1 VSGASEEAPPATET
15 GMYAV
20 RQRIMVTIGGS
31 FLLSSVVIFFGFHIF
46 AGDRGILARPE
57 LDRKIM
63 LAEEKL
69 NLLDKQHSFLS
80 HRIKLLQSD
89 SLDADMLAETARAEL
104 GLYAPNDVIIS
115 IDLSNLKF
123 SDGEAENEVN

>member
-1 VSGASEEAPPATET
+1 
-15 GMYAV
+15 MYAA
-20 RQRIMVTIGGS
+20 RQRIMVMIGGS
-31 FLLSSVVIFFGFHIF
+31 FLLSSVVIFFSFHIF
-46 AGDRGILARPE
+46 AGERGILARPE

-69 NLLDKQHSFLS
+69 DLLDKQHHFLS
-80 HRIKLLQSD
+80 RRIKLLQAD

-123 SDGEAENEVN
+123 SDSNAEDNVN

>member
-15 GMYAV
+15 GMYAA

>member
-1 VSGASEEAPPATET
+1 
-15 GMYAV
+15 MYAA
-20 RQRIMVTIGGS
+20 RQRIMVMIGGS
-31 FLLSSVVIFFGFHIF
+31 FLLSSVVLFFGFHIF
-46 AGDRGILARPE
+46 AGERGILARPE

-69 NLLDKQHSFLS
+69 DLLSKHHGFLS
-80 HRIKLLQSD
+80 QRIRLLQAD

-115 IDLSNLKF
+115 IDLSKLKF
-123 SDGEAENEVN
+123 SDITPSNEVN

>member
-1 VSGASEEAPPATET
+1 
-15 GMYAV
+15 MYAV
-20 RQRIMVTIGGS
+20 RQRIMVMIGGS
-31 FLLSSVVIFFGFHIF
+31 FLLSSVVVFFGFHIF

-80 HRIKLLQSD
+80 RRIKLLQSD

-123 SDGEAENEVN
+123 LDGDVEAGVN

>member
-1 VSGASEEAPPATET
+1 
-15 GMYAV
+15 MYAA
-20 RQRIMVTIGGS
+20 RQRIMVMIGGS
-31 FLLSSVVIFFGFHIF
+31 FLLSSVVIFFVFHIF
-46 AGDRGILARPE
+46 AGERGILARPE

-69 NLLDKQHSFLS
+69 DLLDKQHNFLS
-80 HRIKLLQSD
+80 RRIKLLQAD

-123 SDGEAENEVN
+123 SDSNAKDDVN

>member
-1 VSGASEEAPPATET
+1 
-15 GMYAV
+15 MYAA
-20 RQRIMVTIGGS
+20 RQRIMVMMGGS
-31 FLLSSVVIFFGFHIF
+31 LLLSSVVIFFGFHIF
-46 AGDRGILARPE
+46 AGERGILARPE

-69 NLLDKQHSFLS
+69 DLLNKQHGFLS
-80 HRIKLLQSD
+80 NRIKLLQAD

-123 SDGEAENEVN
+123 SENHGDEEVN

>member
-1 VSGASEEAPPATET
+1 
-15 GMYAV
+15 MYAA
-20 RQRIMVTIGGS
+20 RQRIMIMIGGS

-46 AGDRGILARPE
+46 AGQRGILARPE

-69 NLLDKQHSFLS
+69 DLLDRQQHFLS
-80 HRIKLLQSD
+80 RRIKLLQTD
-89 SLDADMLAETARAEL
+89 LLDADMLAEIARAEL

-123 SDGEAENEVN
+123 SDSNPEENVN

>member
-1 VSGASEEAPPATET
+1 MFAA
-15 GMYAV
+15 
-20 RQRIMVTIGGS
+20 RQQITVIIGGS
-31 FLLSSVVIFFGFHIF
+31 FLLSSVVMFFGFHIF
-46 AGDRGILARPE
+46 AGERGILARPE

-69 NLLDKQHSFLS
+69 DLLEKQHSFLS
-80 HRIKLLQSD
+80 RRIQLLQAD

-123 SDGEAENEVN
+123 SDINAEDLVN

>member
-1 VSGASEEAPPATET
+1 
-15 GMYAV
+15 MYAA
-20 RQRIMVTIGGS
+20 RQRIMVMIGGS

-46 AGDRGILARPE
+46 AGERGILAR
-57 LDRKIM
+57 
-63 LAEEKL
+63 
-69 NLLDKQHSFLS
+69 
-80 HRIKLLQSD
+80 RIKLLQAD

-123 SDGEAENEVN
+123 SDSNTEDDVN

>member
-1 VSGASEEAPPATET
+1 
-15 GMYAV
+15 MYAA
-20 RQRIMVTIGGS
+20 RQRIMVMIGGS
-31 FLLSSVVIFFGFHIF
+31 FLLSSVVIFFGFHIC
-46 AGDRGILARPE
+46 AGERGILARPE

-69 NLLDKQHSFLS
+69 DLLDKQHNFLS
-80 HRIKLLQSD
+80 RRIKLLQAD

-123 SDGEAENEVN
+123 SDSNAEDDVN